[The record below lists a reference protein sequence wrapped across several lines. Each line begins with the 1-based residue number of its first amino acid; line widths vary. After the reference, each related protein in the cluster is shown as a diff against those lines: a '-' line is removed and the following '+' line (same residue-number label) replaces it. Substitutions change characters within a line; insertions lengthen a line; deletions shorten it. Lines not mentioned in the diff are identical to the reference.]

1 MMPMA
6 AGMLCK
12 GACLR
17 SMPGFVGMLPPMANA
32 SPHHPLKY
40 EHIKCGILRSGRAR
54 LLAT

>member
-17 SMPGFVGMLPPMANA
+17 SMPGFVGMLPPLANA